1 MRILSWNVNGVRAVL
16 KKGFLEWLEEGKPD
30 VLCLQETKL
39 QAEQIPEELIS
50 PPGYRTFW
58 SHAVKKGYS
67 GVATFVR
74 ERDVEFRDGFGI
86 EKFDSE
92 GRTILADFGDFVLIN
107 CYFPNGG
114 RGPERVQYKLD
125 FYSAL
130 LDFVNNLR
138 DSGKHV
144 IITGDFNTAHNE
156 IDLANPDSN
165 RKKSGFMD
173 IEREWIDKYIEAGLV
188 DTFRELHPDDVAYSW
203 WDYRTR
209 ARERDAG
216 WRIDY
221 FMVDAPFIESIESA
235 FILSEVMGSDHCPVG
250 LKLRDY

>member
-1 MRILSWNVNGVRAVL
+1 MRILSWNVNGVRAVV
-16 KKGFLEWLEEGKPD
+16 KKGFLEWLEKEKPD

-39 QAEQIPEELIS
+39 QADQIPDELLS
-50 PPGYRTFW
+50 PLGYRTFW

-74 ERDVEFRDGFGI
+74 DGDADFRDGFGVS
-86 EKFDSE
+86 KFDSE
-92 GRTILADFGDFVLIN
+92 GRTIVADFGDFVLIN

-144 IITGDFNTAHNE
+144 VITGDFNTAHNE

-188 DTFRELHPDDVAYSW
+188 DTFRELHSDEVAYSW

-221 FMVDAPFIESIESA
+221 FMVDAPFMERIESA
-235 FILSEVMGSDHCPVG
+235 FILPEVMGSDHCPVG
-250 LKLRDY
+250 IEIVP

>member
-16 KKGFLEWLEEGKPD
+16 KKGFIEWLEEEKPD

-39 QAEQIPEELIS
+39 QADQIPEELIS
-50 PPGYRTFW
+50 PLGYKTFW
-58 SHAVKKGYS
+58 SHALKKGYS

-74 ERDVEFRDGFGI
+74 DGNPEFRGGFGI

-92 GRTILADFGDFVLIN
+92 GRTIVADFGDFVLIN

-114 RGPERVQYKLD
+114 RGPERVRYKLD

-144 IITGDFNTAHNE
+144 VITGDFNTAHNE

-188 DTFRELHPDDVAYSW
+188 DTFRELHPGEVAYSW

-209 ARERDAG
+209 ARERNAG

-221 FMVDAPFIESIESA
+221 FMVDAPFMDRISSA
-235 FILSEVMGSDHCPVG
+235 FILPEVMGSDHCPVG
-250 LKLRDY
+250 IDVI

>member
-16 KKGFLEWLEEGKPD
+16 KKGFIEWLEEEKPD

-50 PPGYRTFW
+50 PLGYKTFW

-67 GVATFVR
+67 GVATFVK
-74 ERDVEFRDGFGI
+74 VGNAEFRDGFGI

-92 GRTILADFGDFVLIN
+92 GRTIVADFGDFVLIN

-114 RGPERVQYKLD
+114 MGPERVRYKLE

-173 IEREWIDKYIEAGLV
+173 IEREWIDKYIEATLV
-188 DTFRELHPDDVAYSW
+188 DTFRELHPGEVAYSW

-209 ARERDAG
+209 ARERNAG

-221 FMVDAPFIESIESA
+221 FMVDAPFMDRISSA
-235 FILSEVMGSDHCPVG
+235 FILPEVMGSDHCPVG
-250 LKLRDY
+250 IEVI